1 MSPPTGG
8 ACVAG
13 RRAAAPLAS
22 PRVPLPDSSH
32 RHRAGARSRVSR
44 PRWRHRLPESPRSMH
59 EVVFVGRQARQRA
72 VLFTVCAAAVA
83 LGFRRM
89 RGRSPGLRVRCHVG
103 AQPMMCAQRTERM
116 VSRPCHSSPRR
127 AGTYA
132 LHCLGGAGSGAT
144 STTRVATLSAHSDA
158 LSGVPVAGGLTNKHA
173 GDIYS
178 EFVKALRTNVCKF
191 K

>member
-1 MSPPTGG
+1 MSPPTGS

-83 LGFRRM
+83 LGFRRT
-89 RGRSPGLRVRCHVG
+89 RGCSPGLRLRCHVG

-116 VSRPCHSSPRR
+116 VSRLCHSSPRR
-127 AGTYA
+127 AGTLA

-144 STTRVATLSAHSDA
+144 STPRVATLSAHSAD
-158 LSGVPVAGGLTNKHA
+158 LSVLPVAGGLKPAPPT
-173 GDIYS
+173 
-178 EFVKALRTNVCKF
+178 
-191 K
+191 